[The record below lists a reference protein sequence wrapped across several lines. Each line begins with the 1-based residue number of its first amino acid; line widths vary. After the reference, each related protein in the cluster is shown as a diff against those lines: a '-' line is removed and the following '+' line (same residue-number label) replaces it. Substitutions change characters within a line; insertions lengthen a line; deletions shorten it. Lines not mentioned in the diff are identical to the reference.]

1 MLFVLGRRADRWGHI
16 LGVLSVVASFVIG
29 LLIFLQTL
37 GLEPAA
43 RTREQSLYDWIS
55 VAALQVDF
63 GLRLD
68 PLSLTFV
75 LLITG
80 VGGLI
85 HIYAVGYMAP
95 EHGADPHSETGDPS
109 ARRRFFAQFNLFITA
124 MLLLV
129 LGNNFVLLY
138 LGWEGV
144 GLASYLLIGF
154 YQGRPSAATAAKK
167 AFLMNR
173 VGDVGLALAIFILWT
188 QLGTLQYTEVFANV
202 GRIDPN
208 ALVAITLLLLLGACG
223 KSGQFPLQAWLPD
236 AMEGPTPVSALI
248 HAATMVTAGVYLI
261 ARMNPLYD
269 LTETGQVAVA
279 IIGTITLLIG
289 AIIGCAYDDIKKVLA
304 YSTVSQIGYMFL
316 AVGLGPYGY
325 ALGIAHLLAHGFFK
339 AGLFLGAGSVMHAMN
354 DNVDM
359 RHYGGLWRVMP
370 ITFVTFGLGYL
381 ALIGFPPLSG
391 FFTKDAIIEAAFAAP
406 GLAGLDVR
414 PARHARRRAHRVLH
428 DPADVHDVLRR
439 EALEEPPSADGHAYH
454 PHESPAV
461 MTVPMIVL
469 AIGSVGAGFFLIAGP
484 PARQL
489 AHPVARR
496 AARARGPAAR
506 GGHLHARAGVLGDR
520 CARRVAGGRAAAHA
534 GGAPAAR
541 VLARA
546 GRAAR
551 PVRQRD
557 QRGAHRDARHL
568 AVALPGLLRQP
579 RRRRGG
585 QRHGRAPGRR
595 LGPVAPA
602 ADRLRPL
609 VRALDARRR
618 GAGRRGAAGGEVR
631 VNGGDVLAP
640 GADRCCPL
648 VGAVGCSYPLRRNPR
663 HREAGR
669 DGAWRWPSSCWRSS
683 CGSPTRC
690 PPRASG
696 TRFQLESSI
705 DWIPA
710 FGARFAFGHRRHR
723 AGDASR

>member
-1 MLFVLGRRADRWGHI
+1 MSSSLLLAAELPEVGPATGSAGLAWLIIALPALSSLVLFVAGRRANAWGHI
-16 LGVLSVVASFVIG
+16 LGVLSVVGAFVVG
-29 LLIFLQTL
+29 LVIFMQTA
-37 GLEPAA
+37 GLDAAA
-43 RTREQSLYDWIS
+43 RTRELSLYNWFS
-55 VAALQVDF
+55 VAGLHVDF

-95 EHGADPHSETGDPS
+95 THDEAEGSDPS
-109 ARRRFFAQFNLFITA
+109 ARRRFFAQFNLFIFA
-124 MLLLV
+124 MLVLV

-154 YQGRPSAATAAKK
+154 YQDRPSAATAAKK

-188 QLGTLQYTEVFANV
+188 QLGTLQYSEVFANI
-202 GRIDPN
+202 GRVDPA

-248 HAATMVTAGVYLI
+248 HAATMVTAGVYLV

-391 FFTKDAIIEAAFAAP
+391 YFTKDAIIEAAFAAP
-406 GLAGLDVR
+406 GWQGWTFGLIATIAAGLTAFYMTR
-414 PARHARRRAHRVLH
+414 LMFMTFFGEKRWQHLQ
-428 DPADVHDVLRR
+428 
-439 EALEEPPSADGHAYH
+439 SADGHAYH

-461 MTVPMIVL
+461 MTGPMIVL
-469 AIGSVGAGFFLIAGP
+469 AIGSVGAGFFLTQGHRLANWLTPSLGELLERDGP
-484 PARQL
+484 LPAAAISTLVLVCSAIGVLVAWLAVGRQPT
-489 AHPVARR
+489 PVERPRHVSWPVQAARR
-496 AARARGPAAR
+496 DLYANAINEALIATPGTWLARFLVYVDNRGVDGVVNGTAALL
-506 GGHLHARAGVLGDR
+506 GGSSGRLRRLQTGFVRSYALTMLGGAVLV
-520 CARRVAGGRAAAHA
+520 VAG
-534 GGAPAAR
+534 
-541 VLARA
+541 L
-546 GRAAR
+546 
-551 PVRQRD
+551 
-557 QRGAHRDARHL
+557 L
-568 AVALPGLLRQP
+568 AV
-579 RRRRGG
+579 
-585 QRHGRAPGRR
+585 
-595 LGPVAPA
+595 
-602 ADRLRPL
+602 
-609 VRALDARRR
+609 
-618 GAGRRGAAGGEVR
+618 
-631 VNGGDVLAP
+631 
-640 GADRCCPL
+640 
-648 VGAVGCSYPLRRNPR
+648 
-663 HREAGR
+663 
-669 DGAWRWPSSCWRSS
+669 
-683 CGSPTRC
+683 
-690 PPRASG
+690 
-696 TRFQLESSI
+696 
-705 DWIPA
+705 
-710 FGARFAFGHRRHR
+710 RFA
-723 AGDASR
+723 